1 MRRLFILVV
10 VALTALHL
18 CRSASQANSV
28 GPPVTD
34 VEALFMPE
42 RDLADIKLTVDH
54 MIDASVSIEASI
66 GQIDRM
72 AADVRAML
80 PDNATGAETLAT
92 LLRYLYEPG
101 DWNGGSAFSYDQTDP
116 LGTRPINRRLSTY
129 LETRRGNCITMP
141 MLMMFLGK
149 RLGLNM
155 TLAQAPLHVFIKY
168 TDDDGKTWNLE
179 ATSGGGF
186 TRDLW
191 YRQKLQMS
199 DEAVANGV
207 YLTPLSHDE
216 EVALI
221 ASTLVEH
228 ALEKGDFESA
238 IAICEVLLSHYPNFA
253 YLLAKLG
260 NAYGGLL
267 QRELAGKYNRMQDIP
282 TALRAKADEWYRLNG
297 EAFAKAEALGWR
309 PEDGQFQ

>member
-1 MRRLFILVV
+1 MNRICILIIA
-10 VALTALHL
+10 VAALYL
-18 CRSASQANSV
+18 YAFAAQAGSL
-28 GPPVTD
+28 GLHPAD
-34 VEALFMPE
+34 VEALFMPA
-42 RDLADIKLTVDH
+42 RDLADIKFTVDH
-54 MIDASVSIEASI
+54 MIDASVSIEAGI
-66 GQIDRM
+66 AEIDRM
-72 AADVRAML
+72 AADVKATL
-80 PDNATGAETLAT
+80 PSNADGAETLAT
-92 LLRYLYEPG
+92 LRRYLYEPG
-101 DWNGGSAFSYDQTDP
+101 AWNGGSAFSYDQTDP

-168 TDDDGKTWNLE
+168 TDDDGETWNLE

-186 TRDLW
+186 TRDVW
-191 YRQKLQMS
+191 YRQKLPMTDQ
-199 DEAVANGV
+199 AVANGV
-207 YLTPLSHDE
+207 YLKPLSHDE

-221 ASTLVEH
+221 ASTLVEQ
-228 ALEKGDFESA
+228 ALENRDFESA
-238 IAICEVLLSHYPNFA
+238 IAICQVLLKHYPNFA

-267 QRELAGKYNRMQDIP
+267 QRELAGKYTRMEDVP
-282 TALRAKADEWYRLNG
+282 PALRAKADGWYRLNG

-309 PEDGQFQ
+309 PDEGQTQ